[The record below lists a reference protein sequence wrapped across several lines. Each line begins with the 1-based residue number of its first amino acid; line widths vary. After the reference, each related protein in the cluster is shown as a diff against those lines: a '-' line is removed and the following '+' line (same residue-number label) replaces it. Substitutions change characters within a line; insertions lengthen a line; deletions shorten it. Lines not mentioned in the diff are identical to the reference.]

1 METELKNIIYEL
13 LFDAFEQS
21 KYDALITIEMTVKEN
36 EFLGICREKTLSNLY
51 EEHTAEIKNS
61 NFVLDYLIRTF
72 KFMPILPNNERTEE
86 NYIDFLAY
94 AMTPFYEKTNET
106 ELQSKEYT
114 QLDYE
119 QKYMLWKDILFNN
132 FVESFESYEIIEFLN
147 KQKSNKSESL
157 TGNPDQNTIPEN
169 ILSELENEGLITK
182 EPLKWIGAI
191 NLCAY
196 FVDCYFNKKANLWAI
211 GEKIFNVKN
220 LAQQKDNY
228 MRYNKTGKPKKYQ
241 IIDRIL
247 SANN

>member
-1 METELKNIIYEL
+1 
-13 LFDAFEQS
+13 
-21 KYDALITIEMTVKEN
+21 
-36 EFLGICREKTLSNLY
+36 
-51 EEHTAEIKNS
+51 
-61 NFVLDYLIRTF
+61 
-72 KFMPILPNNERTEE
+72 
-86 NYIDFLAY
+86 
-94 AMTPFYEKTNET
+94 MTPFYEKTNET